1 VAAFSPHLYST
12 PQTCELV
19 RKGRGAVRCRI
30 RGMRR
35 KGDEKDVP
43 LPHFSLFNHWL
54 ELQFSLAVNTDL
66 TF

>member
-1 VAAFSPHLYST
+1 M
-12 PQTCELV
+12 
-19 RKGRGAVRCRI
+19 RCRI